1 MRIMTP
7 VPSASSPRSMALAA
21 TAARGCK
28 PDDASPALDQLD
40 GSFGLDEVAP
50 NEHLGWAAR
59 SLSRRALAS
68 YRTE

>member
-1 MRIMTP
+1 
-7 VPSASSPRSMALAA
+7 MALAA